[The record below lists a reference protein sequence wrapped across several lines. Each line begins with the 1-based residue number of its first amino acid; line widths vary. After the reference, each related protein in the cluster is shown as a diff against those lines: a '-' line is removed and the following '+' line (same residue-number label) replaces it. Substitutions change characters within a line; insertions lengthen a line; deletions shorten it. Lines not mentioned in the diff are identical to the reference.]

1 MIGDAI
7 KHTYIGVLRE
17 LVSGDIV
24 NREAQL
30 DVLVLG
36 LLNKSVNNLSASLVE
51 QGVADLSIY
60 LSKLLLDC
68 WERLTLTPS
77 TTFLNV

>member
-1 MIGDAI
+1 LIGDAI

-51 QGVADLSIY
+51 QGVADLSICKQAY
-60 LSKLLLDC
+60 EFVGKHLH
-68 WERLTLTPS
+68 
-77 TTFLNV
+77 